1 MLECDFC
8 GCCCHEPGKGWAAY
22 HRYDPDRIAEPRIA
36 GYCPP
41 CAAAEF
47 GHRPDVAANHV
58 CEFERPAYLSESS

>member
-22 HRYDPDRIAEPRIA
+22 HRYDPDGIAEPRIA
-36 GYCPP
+36 LYCPP

-47 GHRPDVAANHV
+47 GHRPDVAASHV
-58 CEFERPAYLSESS
+58 CEFERPPYLSESS